1 MSSYLK
7 HLDIQA
13 QEKHWVVLAT
23 MTPLEQENYLKML
36 DIQYKD
42 IVDQER
48 EKRQVLK
55 ARLRSRRVKST
66 MLYAFGLSAADKTP
80 TKDVAG
86 HKKTAVTGTNQ
97 PGIFAVACSDQTEAQ
112 FVPDGLAEPKGH
124 KKPFNCV
131 YADSSKNVRDDGH
144 KTKEMSRD
152 LKELSK
158 EQQQKHM
165 LSFLLKQQ
173 QHGYLTQNQV
183 LNALNGSDIDTKELF
198 TTHTGGETIQAT
210 DMTPAELYVPSTY
223 NLPTKNI
230 QVKVTPFSDDEEN
243 LTCIDEKSHL
253 DQVVSVDEIDAAF
266 PVCVSDAVSECSTF
280 STFSHSTSTASSI
293 SSFSSLN

>member
-7 HLDIQA
+7 HLDFQA

-48 EKRQVLK
+48 EKRQILK

-80 TKDVAG
+80 TKDVAD
-86 HKKTAVTGTNQ
+86 HKTAAAISTNQ
-97 PGIFAVACSDQTEAQ
+97 PGTFAVACSYQTEIPLI
-112 FVPDGLAEPKGH
+112 PDGLAEPKIH
-124 KKPFNCV
+124 KKPSNCV
-131 YADSSKNVRDDGH
+131 YVDSSKIVRDHGH
-144 KTKEMSRD
+144 RTKELSRD

-158 EQQQKHM
+158 EEKQEHM

-198 TTHTGGETIQAT
+198 TTHIGDETIQAT
-210 DMTPAELYVPSTY
+210 DMTSAELCVPSTY

-230 QVKVTPFSDDEEN
+230 QDKVTPFSDDEEN
-243 LTCIDEKSHL
+243 STCIGEKSHL
-253 DQVVSVDEIDAAF
+253 DQVVSVDEIDSGF
-266 PVCVSDAVSECSTF
+266 PACVSDAVSECSTF